1 MRILYVGSVYFSR
14 VMLEKLIDLNAH
26 IVGVITKKES
36 AFNTDFEDLAPLAQS
51 NNIPYRY
58 VRDINEEMT
67 IGWIEGLRPDIIFC
81 FGWSNLLKK
90 EILNVSWMGV
100 IGFHPTLLP
109 MNRGRHPLIWA
120 KVLGLKKS
128 GTTFFFMD
136 EGADTGDI
144 LDQKGFEI
152 LPGDTAADL
161 YQKMIT
167 NAETQI
173 ENFYPKLINGDYSR
187 TKQKTYKGNIWRKR
201 VEMDGLIDFRMN
213 TESICNLIRGLA
225 KPYIG
230 AHLVYNGAE
239 IKVWEAKSVEV
250 NKNHLEPGK
259 VLESSKDEILIKTKD
274 GAVLIRCQGF
284 MPIPKVGSYIL

>member
-1 MRILYVGSVYFSR
+1 
-14 VMLEKLIDLNAH
+14 MLEKLIDVNAH

-51 NNIPYRY
+51 NNIPYCY
-58 VRDINEEMT
+58 VREINEGMT
-67 IGWIEGLRPDIIFC
+67 IGWIEELRPDIIFC

-90 EILNVSWMGV
+90 EILNIRRVGV

-144 LDQKGFEI
+144 LDQKEFEI

-201 VEMDGLIDFRMN
+201 VEMDGLIDFRMD
-213 TESICNLIRGLA
+213 TESICNLIRGLS

-230 AHLVYNGAE
+230 AHLVYNGGE

-250 NKNHLEPGK
+250 NKNNLEPGK

-274 GAVLIRCQGF
+274 GAVLISCQGL

>member
-1 MRILYVGSVYFSR
+1 M
-14 VMLEKLIDLNAH
+14 
-26 IVGVITKKES
+26 
-36 AFNTDFEDLAPLAQS
+36 APLAQS

-58 VRDINEEMT
+58 VRDINEGMT
-67 IGWIEGLRPDIIFC
+67 IGWIEELRPDIIFC

-144 LDQKGFEI
+144 LDQKEFEI

-201 VEMDGLIDFRMN
+201 VEMDGLIDFRMD
-213 TESICNLIRGLA
+213 TESICNLIRGLS

-230 AHLVYNGAE
+230 AHLVYNGGE

-259 VLESSKDEILIKTKD
+259 VLESSTDEILIKTKD
-274 GAVLIRCQGF
+274 GAVIREF
-284 MPIPKVGSYIL
+284 DRRNFN

>member
-1 MRILYVGSVYFSR
+1 MRILYIGSVYFSR
-14 VMLEKLIDLNAH
+14 VMLEKLIDLKAH
-26 IVGVITKKES
+26 IVGIITKKES

-58 VRDINEEMT
+58 VRDINEETTM
-67 IGWIEGLRPDIIFC
+67 GWVKELRPDIIFC

-90 EILNVSWMGV
+90 RILNLSRIGV

-120 KVLGLKKS
+120 RVLGLKKS

-144 LDQKGFEI
+144 LDQKEFEI
-152 LPGDTAADL
+152 LPEDTAFDL

-167 NAETQI
+167 NAENQI
-173 ENFYPKLINGDYSR
+173 ENFLPKLIINKYSR
-187 TKQKTYKGNIWRKR
+187 IEQGVVEGNIWRKR
-201 VEMDGLIDFRMN
+201 SDIDGLIDFRMD
-213 TESICNLIRGLA
+213 TESICNLIRGLS

-230 AHLVYNGAE
+230 AHLVYNGS
-239 IKVWEAKSVEV
+239 KVKIWEVQGIEV
-250 NKNHLEPGK
+250 NKNYIEPGK
-259 VLESSKDEILIKTKD
+259 VLESSKDKILIKTND
-274 GAVLIRCQGF
+274 GAVLINRYYF
-284 MPIPKVGSYIL
+284 KPIPIAGSYIL